1 MSAAVVVSGATGFLG
16 TAICARLQADGLEV
30 RRLLRKPSATDSNA
44 FECSLPDTLDTAAF
58 AGATA
63 LVHCAWDTRFQS
75 AARAREVNV
84 GGSRALFAA
93 AREAGARIVFIST
106 LSAHAQAES
115 TYALTKLEVEE
126 LLESQRDAIVRP
138 GTVIGEGGV
147 FWRQAQSIAALPFI
161 PLFYGG
167 EQRYQTVAL
176 DDVCAG
182 ISAILQRGLGGAFGL
197 AEVEP
202 VRLRD
207 VYQAVAEALGKR
219 ARFLTLPGTPVLAG
233 LRVCEALGFRL
244 PVSSDNLLGLKH
256 LRAFDLADD
265 VRRLG
270 LSPAT
275 TRESLA
281 EIRWE
286 RIAQK

>member
-1 MSAAVVVSGATGFLG
+1 MSAPVVVSGATGFLG
-16 TAICARLQADGLEV
+16 TAICAHLAAEGVSV
-30 RRLLRKPSATDSNA
+30 RRLMREPDPADANA
-44 FECSLPDTLDTAAF
+44 FACTLPDRVDARAF
-58 AGATA
+58 AGARA
-63 LVHCAWDTRFQS
+63 LVHCAWDTRFRGGS
-75 AARAREVNV
+75 RAREVNV

-106 LSAHAQAES
+106 LSAHAEAES
-115 TYALTKLEVEE
+115 LYALTKLAVEAE
-126 LLESQRDAIVRP
+126 LDLARDASVRP

-167 EQRYQTVAL
+167 NQSYQTVAMA
-176 DDVCAG
+176 DVCAG
-182 ISAILQRGLGGAFGL
+182 IAAILSRDLQGIFGL
-197 AEVEP
+197 AEVAP

-219 ARFLTLPGTPVLAG
+219 ARFLTLPGAPTLLG
-233 LRVCEALGFRL
+233 LRICERLGFRL

-256 LRAFDLADD
+256 LRAFDLAED

-270 LSPAT
+270 LSPRTA
-275 TRESLA
+275 RESLA

-286 RIAQK
+286 RIA